1 MILDHA
7 ILLAAIAAVVL
18 ALYGRSAVLLA
29 LLIAFNHLS
38 NLTLYVAEPSWQQLE
53 GWLYA
58 LIVKDL
64 ILITAFGFMRS
75 RQSFILMLSFV
86 ATCLLHQLILAQA
99 LTGVVD
105 NLTALAHRS
114 ELMKFVVIAQL
125 STVYH
130 AILTGGDSGGGKLAK
145 FDLLN
150 AHRRVSRFF
159 YMQAFKVEK
168 T

>member
-1 MILDHA
+1 MNIDIA
-7 ILLAAIAAVVL
+7 ILLAAIAALVL

-29 LLIAFNHLS
+29 LLILASHLLS
-38 NLTLYVAEPSWQQLE
+38 LFVYTDNPPWQSFIA
-53 GWLYA
+53 WLYT
-58 LIVKDL
+58 LIAKDL
-64 ILITAFGFMRS
+64 ILISVFGFMRS

-105 NLTALAHRS
+105 NLTVLAHRS
-114 ELMKFVVIAQL
+114 ELMKFLVIAQL

-130 AILTGGDSGGGKLAK
+130 AILTGGDAGGGKLAK

-150 AHRRVSRFF
+150 AHRRVDRLL
-159 YMQAFKVEK
+159 YLQAFKVTK